1 MTVRLY
7 IETNFL
13 MSYATGRDPKTTQI
27 FEQCP
32 VNVERVMPSCCLME
46 ALATLE
52 DEQKRHQRQI
62 EVYRQGAQEAERH
75 AGLPGSARLAAH
87 LREVITHATTAFA
100 GFRSRLL
107 EIIDR
112 FSDGS
117 SIQLL
122 NTTTGH
128 FLNGFEVSGSL
139 DPTDQL
145 ILTTILDDAQL
156 HPASAKILL
165 TENRRCFFDDV
176 VVWQA
181 LQRAGLQ
188 RYFARPANFL
198 EWFEARAES

>member
-13 MSYATGRDPKTTQI
+13 MSYATGRDSKTTQI

-32 VNVERVMPSCCLME
+32 INVERVLPTCCLME

-52 DEQKRHQRQI
+52 AEQKRYHRQI
-62 EVYRQGAQEAERH
+62 ELYRQGVQEAERH
-75 AGLPGSARLAAH
+75 VGLPGSTRLASH

-100 GFRSRLL
+100 GFRSRLF

-117 SIQLL
+117 SVQLL
-122 NTTTGH
+122 NTNPGR
-128 FLNGFEVSGSL
+128 LLSGFEISESL

-145 ILTTILDDAQL
+145 ILTTILDDARL
-156 HPASAKILL
+156 YPAAAKILL

-181 LQRAGLQ
+181 LQSAGLQ

-198 EWFEARAES
+198 EWYETQAET